1 MTQQDI
7 NIFLALVE
15 KRNLSKAAS
24 ALYMS
29 QSTLSHRLN
38 MLEKEL
44 NATLFTRQKGHRT
57 LELTPFG
64 HDFIHIGRAMD
75 RPVGRD
81 PGASHHAWKPLLLC
95 RLCSQ
100 PDPVPV
106 SRASPENISE
116 KLGANPFNDKIHAV
130 CRPLSGP
137 GKP

>member
-64 HDFIHIGRAMD
+64 HDFIHIAERWTALWAETQELHTMHG
-75 RPVGRD
+75 
-81 PGASHHAWKPLLLC
+81 
-95 RLCSQ
+95 
-100 PDPVPV
+100 
-106 SRASPENISE
+106 SRSFYVALSP
-116 KLGANPFNDKIHAV
+116 A
-130 CRPLSGP
+130 
-137 GKP
+137 

>member
-44 NATLFTRQKGHRT
+44 NATLFTRRKDTAHWSSRPSAMILSILQSDGPPCGQRPRSF
-57 LELTPFG
+57 TPCME
-64 HDFIHIGRAMD
+64 AAPSMS
-75 RPVGRD
+75 
-81 PGASHHAWKPLLLC
+81 AL
-95 RLCSQ
+95 
-100 PDPVPV
+100 
-106 SRASPENISE
+106 SP
-116 KLGANPFNDKIHAV
+116 A
-130 CRPLSGP
+130 
-137 GKP
+137 